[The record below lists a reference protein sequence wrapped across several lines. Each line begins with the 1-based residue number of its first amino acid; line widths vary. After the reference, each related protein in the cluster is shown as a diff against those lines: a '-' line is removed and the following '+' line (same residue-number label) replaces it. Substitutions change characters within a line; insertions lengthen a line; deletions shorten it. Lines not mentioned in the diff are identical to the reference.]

1 MLDYPLR
8 EAKALRPALCI
19 ATCRALGGQLAAV
32 LPSAAMLELFHNA
45 FLIHDDVEDD
55 SELRRGAP
63 TLHRAEG
70 VPTAVNVG
78 DGMLALALRPLLDNT
93 RTVGLGK
100 ALRILELVARMARE
114 SAEGQ
119 AIELDWIRANAW
131 DQRDADYFRM
141 VHKKTG
147 WYSFITPVLLGALVG
162 GVEPARLARLGRFA
176 TLLGLA
182 FQVQDD
188 ALNLDADETAYGKE
202 LAGDLWEGK
211 RTLILLHALGAAS
224 PGERARAIGILAK
237 RRPGAG
243 ISELEAKS
251 VADVEFLRS
260 LVDRSG
266 AIALARAPRGGA
278 RRAEPR
284 GAGTRDERRR
294 AVVAPRFPVRRGALR
309 DRAGSLERSRALEAR
324 RGERAWTGKICWK
337 PTHPTRWSSACDGAS
352 RSAGPRSARTRAP
365 PRTTRPAPGRP
376 PTLEP
381 RLPARNPT
389 RARSASAHAP
399 TSPTSRSASASRLG
413 SPATSSTRCA
423 RSAPR
428 SSARPLRSG
437 CSSCTRRRAP

>member
-1 MLDYPLR
+1 MPPATATPLEVPIPHAATARGLAPDRLVAYLQDARERTIDEIRELVPARRRHSGRLYELMLDYPLR

-224 PGERARAIGILAK
+224 PGARARAIGILAK

-243 ISELEAKS
+243 VSELEAKS

-266 AIALARAPRGGA
+266 AIALARAAAR
-278 RRAEPR
+278 RRAER
-284 GAGTRDERRR
+284 SREVLALATSD
-294 AVVAPRFPVRRGALR
+294 VAPSSHLDFLFGVVRYVIER
-309 DRAGSLERSRALEAR
+309 DR
-324 RGERAWTGKICWK
+324 
-337 PTHPTRWSSACDGAS
+337 
-352 RSAGPRSARTRAP
+352 
-365 PRTTRPAPGRP
+365 
-376 PTLEP
+376 
-381 RLPARNPT
+381 
-389 RARSASAHAP
+389 
-399 TSPTSRSASASRLG
+399 
-413 SPATSSTRCA
+413 
-423 RSAPR
+423 
-428 SSARPLRSG
+428 
-437 CSSCTRRRAP
+437 